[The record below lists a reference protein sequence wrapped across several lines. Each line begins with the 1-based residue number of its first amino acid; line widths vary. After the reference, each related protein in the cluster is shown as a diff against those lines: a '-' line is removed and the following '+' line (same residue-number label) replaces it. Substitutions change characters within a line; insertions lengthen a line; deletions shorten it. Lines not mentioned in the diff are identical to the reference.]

1 MSPEII
7 NGKGYGK
14 EADLWAFG
22 VILYQMAT
30 KNMPF

>member
-14 EADLWAFG
+14 EADWWAFG
-22 VILYQMAT
+22 VILY
-30 KNMPF
+30 